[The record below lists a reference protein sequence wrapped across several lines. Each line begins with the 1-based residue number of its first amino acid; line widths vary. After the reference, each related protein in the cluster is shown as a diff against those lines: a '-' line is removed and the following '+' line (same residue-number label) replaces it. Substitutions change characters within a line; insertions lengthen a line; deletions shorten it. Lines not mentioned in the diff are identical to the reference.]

1 VHISCTPREMAVGKR
16 NIYVRGEDKDVWDRA
31 EKVAGE
37 ASTSGVITQSLRA
50 YVRSR
55 EGHPMERLTFQIEIG
70 GEEISKAFVGRWL
83 IEPGEGHRSEH
94 ESDDLISGTQ
104 VAGGTTFAVAE
115 TAKGKIL
122 ILTDFGRGQ
131 SFEVF
136 DDFDEAEEAGVPDD
150 VIAVAANRAGIVRA
164 ELRDV

>member
-1 VHISCTPREMAVGKR
+1 MAVGKR

-37 ASTSGVITQSLRA
+37 ASTSGVITQSLQA

-70 GEEISKAFVGRWL
+70 GEEISKTFVGRWL

-104 VAGGTTFAVAE
+104 AAGGTIFAVAE
-115 TAKGKIL
+115 TAKGKVL

-136 DDFDEAEEAGVPDD
+136 DDFDAAGEAGVPAD
-150 VIAVAANRAGIVRA
+150 VLAVAAKSAGVDRA
-164 ELRDV
+164 ELLDI

>member
-1 VHISCTPREMAVGKR
+1 
-16 NIYVRGEDKDVWDRA
+16 
-31 EKVAGE
+31 
-37 ASTSGVITQSLRA
+37 
-50 YVRSR
+50 
-55 EGHPMERLTFQIEIG
+55 MERLTFQIEIG

-83 IEPGEGHRSEH
+83 IEPGEGQRSEH
-94 ESDDLISGTQ
+94 EADDLISGTQ

-136 DDFDEAEEAGVPDD
+136 DDFDDGEEAGVPAD
-150 VIAVAANRAGIVRA
+150 VLAVAAKRAGIVRA
-164 ELRDV
+164 VLRHA